1 VKVCDVWKAMMA
13 LAGWSESDDESPLPG
28 SEDAEEN
35 QILRSFLSDGR
46 LLPICRDSVFTADI

>member
-1 VKVCDVWKAMMA
+1 MMA